1 MRTTMA
7 ATLESVQ
14 GQVVLEEVA
23 IDAAV
28 DDLMTVVDVCQRYRN
43 PGTGHIEAVYT
54 FPLPVEAVLLKFAV
68 EIGDRTLAG
77 TVIAKPEAERR
88 YEDAVTDGDAAVLL
102 EQPQPGLYISSVG
115 NLAPGETATVRF
127 RYGLLLRWNGDQVR
141 FAMPTAIAPR
151 YGEPSAGGL
160 EPHQE
165 PEFGFDAERSFRLR
179 VTVQGVLHGA
189 RWASPSHG
197 IAVTP
202 ERDRTVIEIGRPA
215 AMDRDVVLEAHAAG
229 VDAGRALLDRDDG
242 DWVVLASFRPE
253 VPDLA
258 DGGAPR
264 CLKIVVDCSGSMS
277 GDSIEQV
284 RIAGERILDSLR
296 PGDLFD
302 IVAFGTGHRAL
313 FGRAMPASPANVDR
327 AREFVRELDADLG
340 GTEIESALRAAYGIA
355 TEPGMP
361 RDLLLITDGEVWD
374 TDATIAEARAS
385 GHRIFTVGVG
395 SAVAEPFVR
404 SLAEATGGACELV
417 APREDMAGR
426 IHRHFQRILAPPAR
440 SARVIWPSPAQE
452 TVPDPLPPPYPG
464 DTMHLFGSFGER
476 PHGPVVLEM
485 ERSDGRTVSQRL
497 EIGSLPDDAA
507 VEGADAGRSDLARMG
522 AARRL
527 AGLDGAAA
535 SELAVRYQ
543 LLNEWTDYLVVHVR
557 ADAEKATGLPDLA
570 KVPQVLAAGWHGIGT
585 VRDAEL
591 APAKAL
597 YSHAPPPAAA
607 APGPP
612 PDASPASRH
621 APDSYFDRD
630 LSGAPRSRPRADPMP
645 PTRIP
650 SEADS
655 DPRAITAP
663 AELVA
668 ALNDRPFLI
677 APTLD
682 YLSTLGMPVEIIE
695 GLRELIDRDD
705 DDEGVAIVF
714 LYLVCESPPGSDLD
728 RRQRRLI
735 LSNAAGTGVLLTDRV
750 VRRIMLLK
758 INTLGLANSGVREAL
773 VDALIELFN
782 RDAHPCIPSKGSVG
796 ASGDLAPLAHLG
808 AAMMG
813 EGEVRMGGETVPAG
827 AALQRLGMKPLVP
840 APKEGLAMVNGT
852 QVSLALALEGL
863 FAFED
868 VFAAALV
875 AGALSVEAALG
886 SAVPFDERIH
896 CARGQRGQA
905 DVAAVY
911 RSLLEGSE
919 FRVASTESGRVQD
932 PYSLRC

>member
-7 ATLESVQ
+7 ATLESAQ

-28 DDLMTVVDVCQRYRN
+28 DDLMTVVDVRQRYRN
-43 PGTGHIEAVYT
+43 PGAQHIKAVYT

-77 TVIAKPEAERR
+77 AVIAKPEAERR
-88 YEDAVTDGDAAVLL
+88 YEDAITDGDAAVLL
-102 EQPQPGLYISSVG
+102 EQPQPGLYTASVG

-127 RYGLLLRWNGDQVR
+127 RYGLLLRWNGDVVR
-141 FAMPTAIAPR
+141 LAMPTAIAPR

-189 RWASPSHG
+189 RWASASHD

-202 ERDRTVIEIGRPA
+202 ERDRTVLEIARPA
-215 AMDRDVVLEAHAAG
+215 AMDRDVVLEARAAG
-229 VDAGRALLDRDDG
+229 EDAARALLDRDGG
-242 DWVVLASFRPE
+242 DWVILASFRPE
-253 VPDLA
+253 VSDLA

-284 RIAGERILDSLR
+284 RIAGERILASLR

-313 FGRAMPASPANVDR
+313 FGRAMPASRANVDR
-327 AREFVRELDADLG
+327 AREFVRDLDADLG
-340 GTEIESALRAAYGIA
+340 GTEIESALRAAYGIDG
-355 TEPGMP
+355 EPGMP

-374 TDATIAEARAS
+374 TDAAIAEARAS

-404 SLAEATGGACELV
+404 ALAQATGGACELV

-426 IHRHFQRILAPPAR
+426 IHRHFQRILTPPAR
-440 SARVIWPSPAQE
+440 RARVIWPSPAKAA
-452 TVPDPLPPPYPG
+452 VPDPLPPPYPG

-476 PHGPVVLEM
+476 PHGAVVLEM

-497 EIGSLPDDAA
+497 EIGSLPDDAAA

-543 LLNEWTDYLVVHVR
+543 LLSEWTDYLVVHVR
-557 ADAEKATGLPDLA
+557 AEAEKATEVPDLA

-585 VRDAEL
+585 VRDAEM

-612 PDASPASRH
+612 PDPTPAGGD
-621 APDSYFDRD
+621 APDSYFDCD
-630 LSGAPRSRPRADPMP
+630 LSGARRSRPLADPRP
-645 PTRIP
+645 PARIP
-650 SEADS
+650 SDTDS
-655 DPRAITAP
+655 VLRASSPRAVTAP

-668 ALNDRPFLI
+668 ALNDRPFLV

-695 GLRELIDRDD
+695 ALRELIERDE

-714 LYLVCESPPGSDLD
+714 LYLICESPAGSDLV

-735 LSNAAGTGVLLTDRV
+735 LSAYKKLRASAATVSA
-750 VRRIMLLK
+750 VRR
-758 INTLGLANSGVREAL
+758 VW
-773 VDALIELFN
+773 
-782 RDAHPCIPSKGSVG
+782 RDWDPPGGG
-796 ASGDLAPLAHLG
+796 A
-808 AAMMG
+808 
-813 EGEVRMGGETVPAG
+813 PA
-827 AALQRLGMKPLVP
+827 
-840 APKEGLAMVNGT
+840 
-852 QVSLALALEGL
+852 
-863 FAFED
+863 
-868 VFAAALV
+868 
-875 AGALSVEAALG
+875 
-886 SAVPFDERIH
+886 
-896 CARGQRGQA
+896 
-905 DVAAVY
+905 
-911 RSLLEGSE
+911 
-919 FRVASTESGRVQD
+919 
-932 PYSLRC
+932 